1 LAMGAPLR
9 CAYGARP
16 VAARIHTRA
25 GSRSAERRRLSR
37 YSRARESVS
46 AQRLLARLR
55 IGSGAARHG
64 GAVEWAED
72 ASDVHNY
79 PFRCLA
85 RLLSTAKR
93 RAGRLESCS
102 ACVR

>member
-1 LAMGAPLR
+1 MWAPLR

-79 PFRCLA
+79 PFRWPRSPPFYRQASRWTIRKLFGL
-85 RLLSTAKR
+85 R
-93 RAGRLESCS
+93 
-102 ACVR
+102 